1 MPEQPH
7 PPKRVPIPM
16 PPVSG
21 ARPSVAYAEL
31 HCCTNFSFLEGASHP
46 DELAARAAELGY
58 VALAITD
65 RDSLAGVVR
74 AHVAAKEAGL
84 KLLIGAAVAPV
95 DASPLLL
102 WATDRAAYG
111 CPSEILT
118 VGRTSAPKVTF
129 LLTFDDLAP
138 QSD

>member
-1 MPEQPH
+1 MPEQP
-7 PPKRVPIPM
+7 PAPKRVPVGV
-16 PPVSG
+16 PPVAA
-21 ARPSVAYAEL
+21 ARPAVPYAEL

-46 DELAARAAELGY
+46 DELAAPAGEVGY

-102 WATDRAAYG
+102 
-111 CPSEILT
+111 
-118 VGRTSAPKVTF
+118 
-129 LLTFDDLAP
+129 
-138 QSD
+138 